1 MYQITSEVYILNTIC
16 RKVLD
21 TLHSLCADLWWGI
34 SNAFISRESIHA
46 SPRLTIFILI
56 TSVTNIVILPH
67 TFLEQNE
74 MVKGKDV
81 IIYELLAIVGNTI
94 NMQFIQRESIVEVI
108 DVTY

>member
-1 MYQITSEVYILNTIC
+1 
-16 RKVLD
+16 
-21 TLHSLCADLWWGI
+21 
-34 SNAFISRESIHA
+34 
-46 SPRLTIFILI
+46 
-56 TSVTNIVILPH
+56 
-67 TFLEQNE
+67 